1 MMNREKQKKEQKTF
15 EYIENPE
22 QIEGFD
28 KIPVPED
35 LDQRVRAGIEEG
47 KKRRKKIAFRKTAKV
62 GMGMAA
68 AVALASVLCI
78 SNPSFAAKMPLI
90 GHIFYCFVR
99 FLICCVFCGLCQSF
113 CNLTEISFYAGVVF
127 LLFKNVTDQWHFCCK
142 RWIGNT

>member
-68 AVALASVLCI
+68 ARERQFFIQMEKRTYMNTMKPC
-78 SNPSFAAKMPLI
+78 
-90 GHIFYCFVR
+90 R
-99 FLICCVFCGLCQSF
+99 CQP
-113 CNLTEISFYAGVVF
+113 
-127 LLFKNVTDQWHFCCK
+127 
-142 RWIGNT
+142 

>member
-47 KKRRKKIAFRKTAKV
+47 KKRRKKTAFRKRQKSEWEWQ
-62 GMGMAA
+62 
-68 AVALASVLCI
+68 LRWHWHRC
-78 SNPSFAAKMPLI
+78 
-90 GHIFYCFVR
+90 Y
-99 FLICCVFCGLCQSF
+99 VFP
-113 CNLTEISFYAGVVF
+113 IH
-127 LLFKNVTDQWHFCCK
+127 LLQQKCH
-142 RWIGNT
+142 

>member
-1 MMNREKQKKEQKTF
+1 MMNREKQRKEQKIF

-62 GMGMAA
+62 GMEMAA
-68 AVALASVLCI
+68 AVHWHRCYV
-78 SNPSFAAKMPLI
+78 
-90 GHIFYCFVR
+90 
-99 FLICCVFCGLCQSF
+99 FLIH
-113 CNLTEISFYAGVVF
+113 
-127 LLFKNVTDQWHFCCK
+127 LLQQKCH
-142 RWIGNT
+142 